1 MLALQLQDI
10 VLSEVWRVSDL
21 RKSARY
27 SAPVAGLLA
36 RSGGGRPARWSATE
50 TAGCQ
55 AQQAPAELWLWTMR
69 TTINLRLLERQH
81 QPVAGRVWERPHGSR
96 APG

>member
-27 SAPVAGLLA
+27 SAPVAGLLC
-36 RSGGGRPARWSATE
+36 RSGRGGRPGRWSKRRKLLVARRSRRPLSY
-50 TAGCQ
+50 GCGQ
-55 AQQAPAELWLWTMR
+55 
-69 TTINLRLLERQH
+69 
-81 QPVAGRVWERPHGSR
+81 
-96 APG
+96 